1 MLSSLITSFYS
12 NVTHLNQFINQ
23 LISSTNNN
31 NNTSSSLS
39 DSTLKTNHPTKTTLD
54 SSIINVNRSSTN
66 TFLSNNN
73 NKNTYFTLLN
83 SDKPNFELIID
94 TNRTA
99 TKTTKRRRSLDSIC
113 ENGAGDTNAHLFA
126 SKTKKMKRSSN
137 AKIKELDPETPMPV
151 YVNSSKDGKTIQQML
166 LKKTA
171 AMISFQSAKVDE
183 DIMEKD
189 EETVR

>member
-23 LISSTNNN
+23 LISSTNNTT
-31 NNTSSSLS
+31 TSSSLS
-39 DSTLKTNHPTKTTLD
+39 ESTLKTNHPTKTTLD

-73 NKNTYFTLLN
+73 TYFTLLN
-83 SDKPNFELIID
+83 SDKSNIELIID

-113 ENGAGDTNAHLFA
+113 ENGTGDTNAHLFA

-171 AMISFQSAKVDE
+171 TMISFQSAKVDE